1 MILLEDSLLRFGMNL
16 AENCVGQALDGAA
29 AMVGRLSGVKTRI
42 KAKYPQALFIYCAGH
57 ALNLVIRH
65 AIDDIPACKPSMAVV
80 GSIARHVKRSKG
92 WTEFQEEKRREKE
105 AGAQS
110 DEDDESDA
118 SDDEN
123 EWIRVCID
131 LIGASKG
138 EEQQK
143 KTKAPKRPK
152 LPTIKLLSETSWIC
166 NDLAVDSIL
175 KNYKLLLDY
184 FAAKAGVDVDEPDP
198 AEVNVSFDEKTDKR
212 FGLKPAKA
220 REFVNQLDNFGHF
233 YTLRVLVSVPHRLM
247 QSPNLSIIDVR
258 DLISGTKA
266 ELKKKAD
273 DWTALVNFYE
283 STKDLAA
290 GMDPPMEPPKLERAS
305 LRGLKHR
312 YMTDEQRSLHG
323 SYYIYSES
331 SLIVHQWA
339 MGSKWTIRE
348 PWTIREDL
356 L

>member
-1 MILLEDSLLRFGMNL
+1 MRVVDEQLTPEIFLGWHATAKQDSFTLVKLLEDSLLRFGMNL

-42 KAKYPQALFIYCAGH
+42 KAKYPRALFIYCAGH

-110 DEDDESDA
+110 DEDDGDQTESEHSESDA

-131 LIGASKG
+131 MIGASKG

-152 LPTIKLLSETSWIC
+152 LPTIKLLSETRWIC

-175 KNYKLLLDY
+175 KNYKLLFDY

-233 YTLRVLVSVPHRLM
+233 YTLRVLSDVYGVVSVLHRLM

-258 DLISGTKA
+258 DLISSTKA

-273 DWTALVNFYE
+273 DWTVLVNFYNPLR
-283 STKDLAA
+283 T
-290 GMDPPMEPPKLERAS
+290 S
-305 LRGLKHR
+305 LQEWTLPW
-312 YMTDEQRSLHG
+312 SPL
-323 SYYIYSES
+323 S
-331 SLIVHQWA
+331 SSVLRFGALSI
-339 MGSKWTIRE
+339 GT
-348 PWTIREDL
+348 
-356 L
+356 